1 MVRMDEMEAP
11 ERDGGLE
18 PTACGP
24 TIREQAACEAS
35 AGGQGA
41 WSWLREFALA
51 MGISIFIVVFLYQPV
66 KVEGTSMMPGLRDQE
81 RIFINKYA
89 YRLGSIER
97 GDVVVF
103 RYPGD
108 PSKNYIKRI
117 VGEPGDRIEI
127 VRGVVMVNGRRLEE
141 PYVPKKFQDDRSMS
155 EVTVP
160 AGSYFVLGDHRNLS
174 SDSRDFGTVEREA
187 IFGKAVFAYWP
198 AEMAGKLR

>member
-1 MVRMDEMEAP
+1 VRMDETEAP

-24 TIREQAACEAS
+24 KICEQAACEAS
-35 AGGQGA
+35 AGGPGA

-51 MGISIFIVVFLYQPV
+51 MGISIFIIVFLYQPV
-66 KVEGTSMMPGLRDQE
+66 RVEGTSMMPGLRDQE

-127 VRGVVMVNGRRLEE
+127 VRGAVIVNGSRLAE
-141 PYVPKKFQDDRSMS
+141 PYVPKKYQDDRSMS

-174 SDSRDFGTVEREA
+174 SDSRDFGTVERDA